1 MPYSATY
8 YNLGVLPTRMLDV
21 DRCPFKTALA
31 DGDFLGN
38 ISIL

>member
-8 YNLGVLPTRMLDV
+8 YNLSVLPTGMLDV

-31 DGDFLGN
+31 EADFLGN
-38 ISIL
+38 VSIL